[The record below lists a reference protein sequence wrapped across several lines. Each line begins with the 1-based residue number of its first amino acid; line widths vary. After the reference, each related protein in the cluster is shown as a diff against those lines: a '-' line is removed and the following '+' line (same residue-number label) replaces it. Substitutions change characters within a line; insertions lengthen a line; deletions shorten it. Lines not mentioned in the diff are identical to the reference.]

1 MIIEIFW
8 NEQIEDWETKEMKNE
23 TQASLELRIF
33 FERLL
38 ELKAEIKLYAD
49 RTNMAAFQEIYRKLD
64 SIIKEAQ

>member
-1 MIIEIFW
+1 
-8 NEQIEDWETKEMKNE
+8 MKNE